1 MKKANKKRGKKEKKD
16 IQGTKSP
23 TSSQDKST
31 TKEKVCEVFKV
42 GKNGEKT
49 IKACGTEETK
59 VSTKGQIKS
68 ENKILRNILILLGIL
83 LLVFL
88 LVFLS
93 IKSANSFEYKGIQG
107 DVIKEGEVTFYHTSF
122 PIIYEGK
129 EVNYNVYLRND
140 PRKLEKIPFYGE
152 LNLLK
157 MMVIN
162 NSDSFVCEG
171 KGGIAMINF
180 QQVLGD
186 LGMSFMKDPN
196 AGCDSQGR
204 YMFIQIQEGD
214 VTEIEQTGPACYNLN
229 VNNCEILEVTEKFLI
244 ESLVKLI

>member
-1 MKKANKKRGKKEKKD
+1 MKKDKDKKKRK
-16 IQGTKSP
+16 
-23 TSSQDKST
+23 
-31 TKEKVCEVFKV
+31 KEKVCEIFKV
-42 GKNGEKT
+42 KKNGEKT
-49 IKACGTEETK
+49 IKACGTEEIK
-59 VSTKGQIKS
+59 ISTKGQIKS
-68 ENKILRNILILLGIL
+68 ENKILKNVLIWLGILILI
-83 LLVFL
+83 FL
-88 LVFLS
+88 LIFLS

-107 DVIKEGEVTFYHTSF
+107 EVIKEGDVIFYHTSF
-122 PIIYEGK
+122 PMIHNGR
-129 EVNYNVYLRND
+129 EVNYNVYLRTN
-140 PRKLEKIPFYGE
+140 PRKLEKVPFYGE

-180 QQVLGD
+180 QQILGNF
-186 LGMSFMKDPN
+186 GMSFMKDPN
-196 AGCDSQGR
+196 ASCDSQGR

-214 VTEIEQTGPACYNLN
+214 VTGIEQTGPACYNLN